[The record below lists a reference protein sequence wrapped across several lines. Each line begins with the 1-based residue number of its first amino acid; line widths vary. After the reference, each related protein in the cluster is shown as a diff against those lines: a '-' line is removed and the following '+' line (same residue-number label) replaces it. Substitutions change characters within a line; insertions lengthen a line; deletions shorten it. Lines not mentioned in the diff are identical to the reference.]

1 MNKKRE
7 KIREKVK
14 KRIIENDNPVGIVN
28 DGIKYG
34 KITKMEHEN
43 LMNIKAEILNKVDN
57 VKSRGK

>member
-7 KIREKVK
+7 NIREKVK

-28 DGIKYG
+28 NGIKYG
-34 KITKMEHEN
+34 NITKMEHEN